1 MRLVNN
7 EKAVDI
13 TFEAGIEPKA
23 LLKMIGDAG
32 HPGTIG
38 LISLRALLEGTGESE
53 INGYMVI
60 TDADAT
66 EAAEL
71 KEAVAEFAAKSEEG
85 SAGKTEG
92 ELIEAAQDKEAAAA
106 QDLTAVAGAAE
117 TVVEEVAA
125 AGADVGKVDTAE
137 GSGVE
142 TVVEEVAADT
152 AAAPVVESEEAA
164 AGTAAEAVKKAFGID
179 MSKGEGAALTPAP
192 TTSASASRPR
202 RDLGALIEKAMKGAH
217 GALLTAAVAAG
228 YTITNVENTER
239 WFGLSVAGEH
249 PITRLS
255 PRFDVS
261 PLKNG
266 AYSVS
271 LYLNDRATGLKE
283 KLVAAE
289 GAPVTNEAI
298 IASMGGELFKASIAG
313 WKPEA
318 PKAA

>member
-1 MRLVNN
+1 MRLVNTD
-7 EKAVDI
+7 KAVDI
-13 TFEAGIEPKA
+13 EFEAGIEPKA

-60 TDADAT
+60 TEADAT

-71 KEAVAEFAAKSEEG
+71 KEAVAEFAEAKGEDG
-85 SAGKTEG
+85 PAGKTEG
-92 ELIEAAQDKEAAAA
+92 ELIQEANDKDAAVS
-106 QDLTAVAGAAE
+106 QDLAAVEGAAE
-117 TVVEEVAA
+117 TVTEEVAA
-125 AGADVGKVDTAE
+125 VGADTSKVETAE
-137 GSGVE
+137 DPAS
-142 TVVEEVAADT
+142 EEVPAN
-152 AAAPVVESEEAA
+152 EAA
-164 AGTAAEAVKKAFGID
+164 AGTAADAVKKAFGID
-179 MSKGEGAALTPAP
+179 MSKGGEGAALTPAP
-192 TTSASASRPR
+192 TTTAAVSRPR
-202 RDLGALIEKAMKGAH
+202 RDLGALIEKAMKGVH
-217 GALLTAAVAAG
+217 GPLLTAAVAAG

-239 WFGLSVAGEH
+239 WFGLSVAGDY
-249 PITRLS
+249 PVTRLS

-289 GAPVTNEAI
+289 GAPVSNEAI
-298 IASMGGELFKASIAG
+298 IASMGGELFKAAIAG
-313 WKPEA
+313 WKPEE
-318 PKAA
+318 PKSA

>member
-1 MRLVNN
+1 MRLVNTD
-7 EKAVDI
+7 KAVDI
-13 TFEAGIEPKA
+13 EFEAGIEPKA

-38 LISLRALLEGTGESE
+38 LISLRALLEGTGENE

-60 TDADAT
+60 TEADET
-66 EAAEL
+66 EAVEL
-71 KEAVAEFAAKSEEG
+71 KGAVAEFVAEKGEDSA
-85 SAGKTEG
+85 AGKTEA
-92 ELIEAAQDKEAAAA
+92 ELIDEANIKDAAAT
-106 QDLTAVAGAAE
+106 QDQAAVEGAAE
-117 TVVEEVAA
+117 TVAEEVAN
-125 AGADVGKVDTAE
+125 AGAEVGKVETAE
-137 GSGVE
+137 GS
-142 TVVEEVAADT
+142 AAD
-152 AAAPVVESEEAA
+152 
-164 AGTAAEAVKKAFGID
+164 AVKKAFGID
-179 MSKGEGAALTPAP
+179 MSKDTEGGALTPAP

-202 RDLGALIEKAMKGAH
+202 RDLGALIEKAMKGPH

-228 YTITNVENTER
+228 YAITNVENTER
-239 WFGLSVAGEH
+239 WFGLSVSGEH
-249 PITRLS
+249 PVTRLS

-289 GAPVTNEAI
+289 GAPVTNEVI
-298 IASMGGELFKASIAG
+298 IASMKGDLFKTAIAG

>member
-1 MRLVNN
+1 MRLVNT

-13 TFEAGIEPKA
+13 EFEAGIEPKA

-53 INGYMVI
+53 INGYMVM
-60 TDADAT
+60 TDADET
-66 EAAEL
+66 EAVEL
-71 KEAVAEFAAKSEEG
+71 KEAVVEFTAAEAEKSQE
-85 SAGKTEG
+85 AVADKTEG
-92 ELIEAAQDKEAAAA
+92 ELIQEANEKEAAAA
-106 QDLTAVAGAAE
+106 QDLSAVEGAAE
-117 TVVEEVAA
+117 TVTEEVAA
-125 AGADVGKVDTAE
+125 VGADAGKVETAE
-137 GSGVE
+137 GPAS
-142 TVVEEVAADT
+142 EEVPAN
-152 AAAPVVESEEAA
+152 EEA
-164 AGTAAEAVKKAFGID
+164 AGTAADAVKKAFGID
-179 MSKGEGAALTPAP
+179 MSKGGEAAALTPAP
-192 TTSASASRPR
+192 TTTAAVSRPR
-202 RDLGALIEKAMKGAH
+202 RDLGALIEKAMKGVH
-217 GALLTAAVAAG
+217 GPLLTAAVAAG
-228 YTITNVENTER
+228 YTITNVENSER
-239 WFGLSVAGEH
+239 WFGLSAAGDY
-249 PITRLS
+249 PVTRLS

-298 IASMGGELFKASIAG
+298 IASMGGELFKSAIAG